1 MRIIATTPAY
11 APRSRVGAWI
21 ATHGHLRELTR
32 RGHKV
37 AVRTSQMNDFTPY
50 AVDKVRVSSLGW
62 DGAKAFKGADV
73 VLSHLG
79 DHWSRASECARL
91 VNAPHVVMV
100 HGQVDY
106 ATDADLVVFNSQ
118 ASADAAG
125 WTEPP
130 SIICHPHTS
139 IEDHESRR
147 GGAVTLVNLSQEKGG
162 HVFQQVARALPH
174 HRFLGVKGNY
184 GSQVRIQAAENITV
198 REPQNDMRRV
208 WSQTRILLMPSIA
221 ETWGMVG
228 VEAMCSGIPVIAHP
242 TPGLRESLGDAGIFV
257 DRGDVYGWR
266 REIERLDQPHEYALA
281 SQKATQRAEELCDGS
296 GPKLFADTIEE
307 RFG

>member
-1 MRIIATTPAY
+1 
-11 APRSRVGAWI
+11 
-21 ATHGHLRELTR
+21 
-32 RGHKV
+32 
-37 AVRTSQMNDFTPY
+37 MNDFTPY

-73 VLSHLG
+73 VISHLG
-79 DHWSRASECARL
+79 DTQSRAADCARI
-91 VNAPHVVMV
+91 VGAPHVVMV
-100 HGQVDY
+100 HGSIGSRP
-106 ATDADLVVFNSQ
+106 DADLVVFNSESSE
-118 ASADAAG
+118 SAAA
-125 WTEPP
+125 WDDLP
-130 SIICHPHTS
+130 SVVCHPRTVV
-139 IEDHESRR
+139 EDHRSPR
-147 GGAVTLVNLSQEKGG
+147 GMAVTLINLSQEKGG

-198 REPQNDMRRV
+198 REPQKDMREV
-208 WSQTRILLMPSIA
+208 WSRTRILLMPSIA